1 MWHVTFRNYDRAY
14 RISSTQ
20 EYLEVEPLKMKH
32 ELTQINDY
40 SKWMFEKIDEE
51 CKLSCNLNITTN
63 NNDITNTTHMLVLP
77 EVIED
82 KES

>member
-1 MWHVTFRNYDRAY
+1 
-14 RISSTQ
+14 
-20 EYLEVEPLKMKH
+20 MKH

-63 NNDITNTTHMLVLP
+63 NNDITNTAHMLVLP
-77 EVIED
+77 EMIED